1 MDPHPK
7 LQVIPGR
14 VSTENP
20 LMEAVLLRQKRQQ
33 AIQSALVAIMVVA
46 MLCVCLW
53 LIVIYLGGKEEPQ
66 VVVYVPP
73 PTQEDPKRDVPD
85 MNRATKPKPASGGS
99 ASAKVIAS
107 TAPAPMS
114 VPIPEV
120 SNPTMP
126 WGIDDDLNAGFGDG
140 DGDGDGGGGSSF
152 FGIARP
158 GKRVVYVV
166 DFSLS
171 MTSDAAGGG
180 SRIAALKKELIRSI
194 EKLDSRMQFTVIFF
208 SHMAWSIDAPGEN
221 PADSGWNGL
230 GPVPP
235 VVYWPATDAKKK
247 EFIAKLQAMN
257 PDGNTQWY
265 PPLKMAF
272 RMQPPPQTVY
282 LLSDGEP
289 RDFDQVINDM
299 NDYNPHKIPIDTI
312 AFELPGTPARYMM
325 EVAQATGGQFSMVYK
340 GKLIRGSAAKDLTS
354 SKYDSE
360 VVK

>member
-1 MDPHPK
+1 MAQHPQ
-7 LQVIPGR
+7 LQIPDGR

-20 LMEAVLLRQKRQQ
+20 AMEAALSQMKRQQ
-33 AIQSALVAIMVVA
+33 AIQSTLVGVMVVALICVALWLVAIYM
-46 MLCVCLW
+46 
-53 LIVIYLGGKEEPQ
+53 GGKEEPQ
-66 VVVYVPP
+66 VIVYAP
-73 PTQEDPKRDVPD
+73 PTVKEDPKRDIPE
-85 MNRATKPKPASGGS
+85 MNRGAKPKPAAGGS
-99 ASAKVIAS
+99 ASARVIAS
-107 TAPAPMS
+107 SAPAPMS

-120 SNPTMP
+120 SNPTLP
-126 WGIDDDLNAGFGDG
+126 WGIDDDLNAGFGEG

-152 FGIARP
+152 FGIARQ

-208 SHMAWSIDAPGEN
+208 SHVAWSIDAPGEN

-230 GPVPP
+230 GQVPP
-235 VVYWPATDAKKK
+235 VVYWPATDAKKQ
-247 EFIAKLQAMN
+247 EFIAKLKAME
-257 PDGNTQWY
+257 PQGNTQWY

-289 RDFDQVINDM
+289 RDFEQVFYDM
-299 NDYNPHKIPIDTI
+299 EDYNPNKIPIDTI
-312 AFELPGTPARYMM
+312 AFELPGTAAGYMKQLA
-325 EVAQATGGQFSMVYK
+325 EASGGQFSMVYK
-340 GKLIRGSAAKDLTS
+340 GKLLRGAAANDLTNP
-354 SKYDSE
+354 KYDVE
-360 VVK
+360 ALK